1 LSLALLSSLGGSGCG
16 QLGAG
21 DPAGA
26 VGADGSL
33 RGELQVYVSDDFE
46 GRTETR
52 YALRDGSGD
61 ERTLIFE
68 TAPAFEPGAAIHVW
82 GSETPEGLRVTRAE
96 VITSEIED
104 VTSALRT
111 AAPYPARSFAF
122 VLVDMGM
129 GANTTADAA
138 MGRLITDPD
147 SIRNYYLADSYGTQD
162 VTAQV
167 FGPIRYTLA
176 NGCGTSQLATDL
188 RGMIPGTFQHY
199 LWYFGSRQAA
209 CAWTGLASVGTPDKP
224 SRDTWY
230 NASTSCVV
238 LVQEPGH
245 NFGMQHSSS
254 LACPGASYADDP
266 NSCVGS
272 EYGDPF
278 DPMGSG
284 CRHMNAWQKN
294 YQGWFGGCNGVTVQ
308 SSGTFTLLP
317 IEQACD
323 GVQYLKIISPKV
335 RTFNRPAAGG
345 GGPTVETFSHYYV
358 ELRTPQDFDGMLGN
372 RSVLA
377 PEVLVHVGG
386 DARGRGQRGLHT
398 FLLDMTPTTTGRAG
412 FLDAALGVGKSFSD
426 PAGGLKITVQAVGG
440 AQATIVVDMPGGTAA
455 PTCIDDSPF
464 TAPGPGP
471 ESCIAGVATGAGG
484 AAGLGAGA
492 AGTGGAAGSTGV
504 AGMTGQGGRG
514 GMLGTGGAAGQSL
527 PQTGAAGANDAGTLP
542 ITGAAGDVGAPAGSG
557 GSVTGTAGAKAAHE
571 VNGDVTG
578 HGCGCETAS
587 GSPRAVLVTL
597 GLGGIL
603 GAIRP
608 RRRGRRRPQGPVL
621 SWTLQATR
629 PTAIATRP
637 ADGGAR
643 RFRTSDCAACYAFDT
658 WPRRPPKS
666 RRRPCAR
673 ARRAPRRSRSS
684 RRTTSS
690 SRGWPTRR
698 ASTSSSWAT
707 ASAWSCRASR
717 RRCP

>member
-1 LSLALLSSLGGSGCG
+1 MCRAVSHVRTRRVPVVLLIGLLSPLGGSGCG
-16 QLGAG
+16 SLGAG
-21 DPAGA
+21 DPSGS

-33 RGELQVYVSDDFE
+33 HGELQIYVSDDFE

-68 TAPAFEPGAAIHVW
+68 TAPAFETGTAIHVW
-82 GSETPEGLRVTRAE
+82 GNESPEGLRVTRAE
-96 VITSEIED
+96 AITSEIEN

-111 AAPYPARSFAF
+111 SAPYPARSFAF

-129 GANTTADAA
+129 GINTTADAA

-176 NGCGTSQLATDL
+176 NGCSTSQLATDL

-199 LWYFGSRQAA
+199 LWYFGSRQTA

-317 IEQACD
+317 LEQACD
-323 GVQYLKIISPKV
+323 GVQYLQIVSPKV
-335 RTFNRPAAGG
+335 RMFNRPAAGG
-345 GGPTVETFSHYYV
+345 GGATIETFSNYYV

-386 DARGRGQRGLHT
+386 DARTRGQRGLHT
-398 FLLDMTPTTTGRAG
+398 FLLDMTPTTTGRAS
-412 FLDAALGVGKSFSD
+412 FTDAALGVGKSFSD
-426 PAGGLKITVQAVGG
+426 PAGGLTITVQAVSGT
-440 AQATIVVDMPGGTAA
+440 QATIKVDMPGGTAA
-455 PTCIDDSPF
+455 PTCIDSTPF

-471 ESCIAGVATGAGG
+471 EACTGGVPTGAGG
-484 AAGLGAGA
+484 AVGMGA
-492 AGTGGAAGSTGV
+492 AGTGGAAGSMGAAGV
-504 AGMTGQGGRG
+504 TGQGGHG
-514 GMLGTGGAAGQSL
+514 GTGGTSGQPL
-527 PQTGAAGANDAGTLP
+527 PQTGAAGASGATDAGTLP
-542 ITGAAGDVGAPAGSG
+542 ITGSGGDVGATAGSG
-557 GSVTGTAGAKAAHE
+557 GSTTGAGGAKAPRE
-571 VNGDVTG
+571 VNPPDAVG
-578 HGCGCETAS
+578 GCGCETAS
-587 GSPRAVLVTL
+587 GSPGPVLVTL
-597 GLGGIL
+597 GFAGIL

-608 RRRGRRRPQGPVL
+608 RRRGRRRPQGP
-621 SWTLQATR
+621 
-629 PTAIATRP
+629 
-637 ADGGAR
+637 GAR
-643 RFRTSDCAACYAFDT
+643 
-658 WPRRPPKS
+658 
-666 RRRPCAR
+666 
-673 ARRAPRRSRSS
+673 
-684 RRTTSS
+684 
-690 SRGWPTRR
+690 
-698 ASTSSSWAT
+698 
-707 ASAWSCRASR
+707 
-717 RRCP
+717 